1 MLAAVKTELP
11 LRDHT
16 SGMLPPSSITVTP
29 TEAPLAFT
37 KASIF
42 AVSVI
47 GLRPTIASR
56 AWTTS
61 LVAIADPAAIG
72 GMRRAR
78 VLGRL
83 RGGVVAWAPFP
94 PGARALKG
102 VAAAATP
109 TARRSPPGKLRGNPR
124 PLPRPR
130 HRKA

>member
-16 SGMLPPSSITVTP
+16 IGVLPPSSIRVTP

-47 GLRPTIASR
+47 GLRPTIAFR

-78 VLGRL
+78 LMVRLG
-83 RGGVVAWAPFP
+83 GGGGPWGPVSTRP
-94 PGARALKG
+94 RAMEA
-102 VAAAATP
+102 VAATAAPVSIRETFGP
-109 TARRSPPGKLRGNPR
+109 ASSARSGFK
-124 PLPRPR
+124 
-130 HRKA
+130 KT